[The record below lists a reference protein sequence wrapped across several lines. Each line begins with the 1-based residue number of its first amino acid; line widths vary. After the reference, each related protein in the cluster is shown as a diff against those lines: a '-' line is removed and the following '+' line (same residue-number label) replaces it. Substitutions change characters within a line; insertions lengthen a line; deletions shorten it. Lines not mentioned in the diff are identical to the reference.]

1 MTNARRLAS
10 IWTTIRIFRENR
22 RRTAH
27 SSMDSTVSPCGS
39 DFDTAFDRNFA
50 LAGFILNRFL
60 VHHLLR
66 MARQT
71 NGDFES
77 LVIWSALALQNT
89 AVLLGPGAKPLTPL
103 QPDGTFPDALLRANG
118 LRSSDLAQITGIP
131 RETVRRKLERLS
143 TSGRVKRLANG
154 RWHVVS
160 ASMDQEM
167 REFMR
172 ETARNFCETAQLLQG
187 AMRNGG

>member
-1 MTNARRLAS
+1 MPRS
-10 IWTTIRIFRENR
+10 Q
-22 RRTAH
+22 
-27 SSMDSTVSPCGS
+27 MDSNVSPCGS
-39 DFDTAFDRNFA
+39 DFDAAFDRNYA

-77 LVIWSALALQNT
+77 LVIWSSLALQNT
-89 AVLLGPGAKPLTPL
+89 ASLLGPGARPLTAL
-103 QPDGTFPDALLRANG
+103 QPDGTFPDTLLRANG

-131 RETVRRKLERLS
+131 RETVRRKLERLQ
-143 TSGRVKRLANG
+143 TSGRVKRHDDG
-154 RWHVVS
+154 RWHVVA
-160 ASMDQEM
+160 ASLSPEM
-167 REFMR
+167 RDFMR

-187 AMRNGG
+187 AMRNPGT

>member
-1 MTNARRLAS
+1 MESS
-10 IWTTIRIFRENR
+10 I
-22 RRTAH
+22 
-27 SSMDSTVSPCGS
+27 SPCGD
-39 DFDTAFDRNFA
+39 DFDVAFDRNFA
-50 LAGFILNRFL
+50 LAGFIINRFL

-71 NGDFES
+71 KGDFES
-77 LVIWSALALQNT
+77 LVIWNTLALQNT
-89 AVLLGPGAKPLTPL
+89 ASLLGPGARPLTPL

-143 TSGRVKRLANG
+143 TNGQVKRHEDG
-154 RWHVVS
+154 RWHVV
-160 ASMDQEM
+160 AAAMTPEL

-172 ETARNFCETAQLLQG
+172 ETARNFCETATLLQG

>member
-1 MTNARRLAS
+1 LDDNSQLPGKSARG
-10 IWTTIRIFRENR
+10 T
-22 RRTAH
+22 RTK
-27 SSMDSTVSPCGS
+27 MDSSVSPCGN
-39 DFDTAFDRNFA
+39 DFDAAFDRNFA

-89 AVLLGPGAKPLTPL
+89 AGLLGPGARPLTPL
-103 QPDGTFPDALLRANG
+103 QPDGTFPDTLLRANG

-131 RETVRRKLERLS
+131 RETVRRKLERLAAD
-143 TSGRVKRLANG
+143 GRVKRHENG
-154 RWHVVS
+154 RWHV
-160 ASMDQEM
+160 ASSSMNQEM
-167 REFMR
+167 RDFMR
-172 ETARNFCETAQLLQG
+172 ETARNFCETAQLLQD

>member
-1 MTNARRLAS
+1 
-10 IWTTIRIFRENR
+10 
-22 RRTAH
+22 
-27 SSMDSTVSPCGS
+27 MDSSVSTCGS
-39 DFDTAFDRNFA
+39 DFDAAFDRNFA

-66 MARQT
+66 MARPT

-77 LVIWSALALQNT
+77 LVIWSTLALQNT
-89 AVLLGPGAKPLTPL
+89 AGLLGPGAKPLTPL

-143 TSGRVKRLANG
+143 TNGRVKRHENG

-160 ASMDQEM
+160 AAMSLEM
-167 REFMR
+167 RDFMR